1 MHYKVLTSKVQ
12 KVSSSKLNKVQKTC
26 YVKLN
31 RPTLFSKTKR
41 IVQNTICFLFLPFY
55 FYFFYLLKKTPRMK
69 CMNVMQCKSYKT
81 QKKKKKQKTKKQ
93 NKNQRTMVTMG
104 KALKHKDH
112 VRKTQL
118 VRVFCIQNLLRIPR
132 ALEFLFTLE

>member
-31 RPTLFSKTKR
+31 RPTLFPKTKR
-41 IVQNTICFLFLPFY
+41 IVQNTICFLFLPLFY
-55 FYFFYLLKKTPRMK
+55 FIYLLKKNTLNEMHE
-69 CMNVMQCKSYKT
+69 CYVMQILE
-81 QKKKKKQKTKKQ
+81 KKNQNK
-93 NKNQRTMVTMG
+93 NKNQRTMVTKRIAM
-104 KALKHKDH
+104 KHKDH

-118 VRVFCIQNLLRIPR
+118 VRVFCIQNLLD
-132 ALEFLFTLE
+132 AL